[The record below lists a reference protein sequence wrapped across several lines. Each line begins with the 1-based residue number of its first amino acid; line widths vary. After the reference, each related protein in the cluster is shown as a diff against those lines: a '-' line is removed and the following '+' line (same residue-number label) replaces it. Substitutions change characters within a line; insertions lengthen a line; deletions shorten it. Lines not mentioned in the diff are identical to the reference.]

1 MTQPRILVV
10 AGHDP
15 SGGAGIDADR
25 AALAGLALDAQF
37 VVTAWTDQDDGALRA
52 LGARA
57 SGEWLAEART
67 VLAPRLSAIKFGL
80 LPGADHVRAARELV
94 RAARE
99 RACEAHTPATHERTP
114 PTRERERQH
123 ERATPRASEAR
134 TTGANELALRPAALL
149 PVIVDPVLGSSSG
162 GRFLDADGIEA
173 LRSELCCAEIV
184 LTPNL
189 PEAAALA
196 CLPTRRIERSFAA
209 RVEAAQVLLGLGC
222 SAVVL
227 KGGHGSEDPVRD
239 LVLVRDAEPV
249 WLEHARVHGGK
260 IRGSGCRFATRLAA
274 GLALGRPLVDA
285 APEAGEWVP
294 ACIAEQAA
302 GED

>member
-1 MTQPRILVV
+1 MTTLKPRILII

-15 SGGAGIDADR
+15 SGGAGVDADR
-25 AALAGLALDAQF
+25 IALAGLALDAQF

-57 SGEWLAEART
+57 SGEWLAEARAALEPK
-67 VLAPRLSAIKFGL
+67 LAAIKFGL

-99 RACEAHTPATHERTP
+99 RARAAHER
-114 PTRERERQH
+114 EHAQL
-123 ERATPRASEAR
+123 SGSKAR
-134 TTGANELALRPAALL
+134 GANSEHTAVRPSTLL
-149 PVIVDPVLGSSSG
+149 PVIVDPVIGSSSG

-173 LRSELCCAEIV
+173 LRSELCCVEIV

-222 SAVVL
+222 AAVVL

-239 LVLVRDAEPV
+239 LVLARDAEPV

-260 IRGSGCRFATRLAA
+260 LRGSGCRFATRLAA
-274 GLALGRPLVDA
+274 GIALGQPLVDSA
-285 APEAGEWVP
+285 REAGEWV
-294 ACIAEQAA
+294 AARIAEQAA
-302 GED
+302 DEG